1 VLPKSYTART
11 VMLPPQQAQGGAASA
26 LASLGAL
33 ASLAGGAGLRTPADQ
48 YAALLQSTTV
58 VDRIIDRFGLMAV
71 YGVDYRFDARRTL
84 SGRVEVS
91 IGKKDGLITVEVVD
105 RDPKRAAD
113 IANAHIEELRHITG
127 TLAITEAA
135 QRRQFFDKQL
145 QTTRDRL
152 TAAQQA
158 LQSSGFSLGALRAE
172 PRAAAESYARLRAE
186 MTAADIRL
194 QTLRSSFA
202 ESAPEVQQVAGTLA
216 ALRRQLDI
224 AESASDTSRDAD
236 YVSKYREF
244 KYQETLF
251 DLFARQYEIARVD
264 ENREG
269 GLIQVI
275 DSAAPPEK
283 QSGPRRFR
291 IAAAVFALALVLT
304 AGWILGRHAWQQ
316 ARRRPD
322 VARRLGELRTTL
334 SRRN

>member
-1 VLPKSYTART
+1 
-11 VMLPPQQAQGGAASA
+11 M
-26 LASLGAL
+26 
-33 ASLAGGAGLRTPADQ
+33 
-48 YAALLQSTTV
+48 
-58 VDRIIDRFGLMAV
+58 
-71 YGVDYRFDARRTL
+71 
-84 SGRVEVS
+84 
-91 IGKKDGLITVEVVD
+91 
-105 RDPKRAAD
+105 
-113 IANAHIEELRHITG
+113 TG